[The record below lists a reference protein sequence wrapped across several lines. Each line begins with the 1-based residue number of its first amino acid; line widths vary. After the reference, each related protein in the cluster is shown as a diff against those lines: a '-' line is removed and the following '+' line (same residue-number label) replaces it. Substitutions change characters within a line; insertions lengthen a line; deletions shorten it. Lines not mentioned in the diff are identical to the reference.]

1 MDNVWASSP
10 PRRPEFER
18 LGPATHRAL
27 ADSSFLVQLARN
39 HRLPFLPFALNEL
52 EAWTVLFLA
61 TGMSERHG
69 PYANP
74 GDRERLE
81 ILSDV
86 VSSLIAADSW
96 SHRAPVA
103 RADLP
108 RGRTCSPS
116 LRYPGALRLLLHPCG
131 RVPRSAGAALPRRA
145 WISTAWRRSG
155 CSPADDRNRRS
166 RRPRIS
172 GESRLAGRKHAS
184 RRAWRRPPGRDGC
197 RTGPMRRREMR
208 RRSRAAFPPSKSR
221 DGSSGPVSARATI
234 GSSSRIVSWPGSRP
248 SFARS
253 SRTGRGD
260 WPRPWSVSGVA

>member
-18 LGPATHRAL
+18 LGPATHGAL

-61 TGMSERHG
+61 TGMSEKHG

-96 SHRAPVA
+96 SHAHQLPVLTCPADERVRHLFDTQGLSDCFFIPVA
-103 RADLP
+103 EFLGRLEQLFRASVDQHGLATLRVFPGGRPQSPVPAAEDQRRVAARGSEACESSSLATAAGTGWLPDRADAPP
-108 RGRTCSPS
+108 RDEATIASRISSLEEPRRELRTR
-116 LRYPGALRLLLHPCG
+116 LRGE
-131 RVPRSAGAALPRRA
+131 PRS
-145 WISTAWRRSG
+145 
-155 CSPADDRNRRS
+155 DRQ
-166 RRPRIS
+166 
-172 GESRLAGRKHAS
+172 A
-184 RRAWRRPPGRDGC
+184 
-197 RTGPMRRREMR
+197 
-208 RRSRAAFPPSKSR
+208 
-221 DGSSGPVSARATI
+221 GSS
-234 GSSSRIVSWPGSRP
+234 SWPGSRP

-253 SRTGRGD
+253 SRTGPGD